1 LISNHLDT
9 FVSLRYG
16 KHYSKIVPTYHQVK
30 TEKTILNHLKKYM
43 KGKRENPWYW
53 DFKVH
58 ELDLWGIDLVDNE
71 QPTENFKTILIE
83 PKYAAIKN
91 LWMGLLRDEDREAI
105 MDVEER
111 VVFHADDTMN
121 IYYPFQGF
129 IKNHLDPL

>member
-1 LISNHLDT
+1 
-9 FVSLRYG
+9 
-16 KHYSKIVPTYHQVK
+16 
-30 TEKTILNHLKKYM
+30 M

-58 ELDLWGIDLVDNE
+58 ELDLWGIDLLDNE
-71 QPTENFKTILIE
+71 QPTENLKTILIE
-83 PKYAAIKN
+83 PKYTAIKN